1 VSASETIS
9 PTAHYTGYVWARNG
23 LSHPEFETVEGRI
36 MFESLQ
42 PMMAVG
48 GLLGTGR
55 LEAYLLARHRAID
68 ALLERAIDP
77 RGARQVIEV
86 AAGLSPRGWR
96 FTRRYGRE
104 LTYVETDLP
113 GMAGRKRRALERIGS
128 DPHRHWVRELDILQ
142 EGGLATVARDLDPR
156 QGLAIVTEGLL
167 PYLPTDAVKAI
178 WRRFATTLSDFAA
191 GVYISDIGL
200 GSDQDARVRAF
211 RVLLSMF
218 VRGRVYTH
226 FESPEEVVAA
236 LRGAGFATAAVQR
249 AADVIGGSGSS
260 NAVHDRSSSPADD
273 RAANAPADPA
283 ANAVHDRAAN
293 APADRAA
300 NAVHDRAANLAHD
313 PAANAL
319 HDRAANL
326 AHILEASSI

>member
-42 PMMAVG
+42 PMMTVG
-48 GLLGTGR
+48 GLVGTGR
-55 LEAYLLARHRAID
+55 LEAYLLARHQAID
-68 ALLERAIDP
+68 ALLERAIDQ
-77 RGARQVIEV
+77 RGVRQVIEV

-96 FTRRYGRE
+96 FARRYGRE

-113 GMAGRKRRALERIGS
+113 GMAERKRRALERIGS

-142 EGGLATVARDLDPR
+142 EGGLATVARDLDPS

-167 PYLPTDAVKAI
+167 PYLPTDAVKTI

-226 FESPEEVVAA
+226 FESPKEVVAA
-236 LRGAGFATAAVQR
+236 LRGAGFATAEVQR
-249 AADVIGGSGSS
+249 AADVIGGGGSS
-260 NAVHDRSSSPADD
+260 NPADD
-273 RAANAPADPA
+273 RVANAPPDP
-283 ANAVHDRAAN
+283 AAN

-300 NAVHDRAANLAHD
+300 NAVHDRATNLA
-313 PAANAL
+313 

-326 AHILEASSI
+326 PHILEASSR